1 MSLNV
6 FCISEEKNDRYHQA
20 NRHRAGYYTAAGLST
35 NVTHSESKHQHTH
48 THIPTRMSNPL
59 DTDAGSEL
67 FSSYE
72 TELKLVQA
80 DVNQKLDQISEAS
93 GEQRKSAI
101 RQAERAVDEATEL
114 LDQMRME
121 KQNIPSAARSKVN
134 VRFRNYSSDIDE
146 SKRKLKSLSDD
157 RKALFGDRY
166 TDDPQDEHLEQRQQ
180 LLSGTERLERSSSR
194 LQNSQRIALETE
206 DIGRGTLADLNQ
218 QRETI
223 EHARMGLHQSEG
235 YVDTSIKT
243 LRGMARR

>member
-1 MSLNV
+1 
-6 FCISEEKNDRYHQA
+6 
-20 NRHRAGYYTAAGLST
+20 
-35 NVTHSESKHQHTH
+35 
-48 THIPTRMSNPL
+48 MSNPL

-72 TELKLVQA
+72 TELKLIQA
-80 DVNQKLDQISEAS
+80 DLNQKLDQIAEAS

-101 RQAERAVDEATEL
+101 RQAERAVDEAQEL

-121 KQNIPSAARSKVN
+121 KQNISSAARSKVN
-134 VRFRNYSSDIDE
+134 VRFRNYSTDIDE
-146 SKRKLKSLSDD
+146 AKRKLKSLSDD

-194 LQNSQRIALETE
+194 LQNSQRLALETE
-206 DIGRGTLADLNQ
+206 DVGRNTLADLNQ

-223 EHARMGLHQSEG
+223 EHARTGLQQSEG

>member
-1 MSLNV
+1 M
-6 FCISEEKNDRYHQA
+6 A
-20 NRHRAGYYTAAGLST
+20 
-35 NVTHSESKHQHTH
+35 
-48 THIPTRMSNPL
+48 NPL

-72 TELKLVQA
+72 AELKLVQA
-80 DVNQKLDQISEAS
+80 DLNQKLDQIAETT

-101 RQAERAVDEATEL
+101 GQAERALDEATEL

-146 SKRKLKSLSDD
+146 LKRKLKSLSDD
-157 RKALFGDRY
+157 RRALFGDRY
-166 TDDPQDEHLEQRQQ
+166 TDDPEAGDVHMEQRQQ
-180 LLSGTERLERSSSR
+180 LLSGTERLERSSAR
-194 LQNSQRIALETE
+194 LQESQRLALETE
-206 DIGRGTLADLNQ
+206 DIGRGTLADLHQ

-223 EHARMGLHQSEG
+223 ERTRQNLHQSEG

-243 LRGMARR
+243 LRGMARRMATNRIITIAIITVLILLIFAVIYSSFR